1 MGNGSTV
8 TQSVVLGWMTP
19 THSVPEGAVV
29 SEPIPVVFIHGL
41 WMHASSWTPW
51 QDLFAERGYAPTAPR
66 WPGEAETVAA
76 TRADP
81 APMNGV
87 GIADVTAHYAALID
101 SLPAQPVV
109 IGHSFGGLIA
119 QKLLANGKARACV
132 ALAPAQFKGIL
143 GLPLAQLESA
153 LPVLSRPWLRNKTW
167 SHTHDSYAKNFAN
180 GVSRAESDEIYD
192 RFAIPAPCR
201 PLFQAGLAN
210 VTPKS
215 EAAVDTKADR
225 GPLLFIAGSVDRTV
239 PASTV
244 QAEYGIQ
251 HAHNKGVTEIEV
263 LDKRGH
269 SFPADSSWRAAADA
283 ALGFLGRNGH

>member
-1 MGNGSTV
+1 
-8 TQSVVLGWMTP
+8 
-19 THSVPEGAVV
+19 
-29 SEPIPVVFIHGL
+29 
-41 WMHASSWTPW
+41 MHASSWTPW
-51 QDLFAERGYAPTAPR
+51 LDLFGERGYAPTAPR

-81 APMNGV
+81 AAMNGV

-101 SLPAQPVV
+101 NLPAQPVV

-119 QKLLANGKARACV
+119 QQLLARGKARACV

-153 LPVLSRPWLRNKTW
+153 LPVRSRPWLRNKTW
-167 SHTHDSYAKNFAN
+167 SHSHDSFAKNFAN
-180 GVSRAESDEIYD
+180 GVSRAESDDIYD
-192 RFAIPAPCR
+192 RFTIPAPCR

-210 VTPKS
+210 LTPHS
-215 EAAVDTKADR
+215 EATVDAKAER
-225 GPLLFIAGSVDRTV
+225 GPLLLVAGGVDRTV

-244 QAEYGIQ
+244 QAAYGIQ
-251 HAHNKGVTEIEV
+251 HGKNTGVTEIEV

-269 SFPADSSWRAAADA
+269 SFPVDSTWRPAADA
-283 ALGFLGRNGH
+283 ALDFLNRNAS